1 MKTRLDYHSKHPAA
15 FKALLQFSQYVETTN
30 LEHSLLELVKIRA
43 SQINACAFCVHM
55 HTRDARKAG
64 ETEARLYLLSAW
76 RESSLF
82 SPRER
87 AALLW
92 TETITQLTGQ
102 PVSDEIYNE
111 VLEHFLEEDLIDL
124 TVSIGMINVWN
135 RMNAA
140 FQLAH
145 PVEPMELA
153 S

>member
-1 MKTRLDYHSKHPAA
+1 MKTRLDYHSKNPAA
-15 FKALLQFSQYVETTN
+15 FNALLQFSQYVAGTD
-30 LEHSLLELVKIRA
+30 LEHALIELVKIRA
-43 SQINACAFCVHM
+43 SQINACAFCLHM
-55 HTRDARKAG
+55 HTRDARRAG
-64 ETEARLYLLSAW
+64 ESETRLYLLSAW

-111 VLEHFLEEDLIDL
+111 VLEHFTEEDLVDL
-124 TVSIGMINVWN
+124 TVAIGMINVWN

-145 PVEPMELA
+145 PHDPMELA